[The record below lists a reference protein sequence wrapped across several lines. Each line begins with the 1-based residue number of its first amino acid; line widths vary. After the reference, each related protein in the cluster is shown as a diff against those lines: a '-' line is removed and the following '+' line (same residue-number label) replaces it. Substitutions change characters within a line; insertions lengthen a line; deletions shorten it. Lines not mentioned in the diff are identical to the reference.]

1 MQVPHGE
8 WLPWLKNEFSMSER
22 SAQKYV
28 KAAAYAAKY
37 ELGADLKLS
46 PAALFL
52 LSRYDERE
60 IADAVTEAA
69 KENHVGCDQVKKIVQ
84 DVIDR
89 AKSKAG
95 GTNGA
100 PQNGGSRSKTNSRD
114 ELVFSF
120 TAAFMG
126 LHRLTKSREAARFT
140 KSKVKADDLAQL
152 GQLLTEL
159 ASLKAEHAVLEVSI
173 DPVKNLL
180 RSHVPPLLSRALDE
194 SREGRASR
202 ATWRH
207 RFHRRNF
214 RPALGTSSRQNWH
227 RSAGPTVTRCQR

>member
-1 MQVPHGE
+1 MTLPNRTIDVIADELQVALKRETADILTIGGLLAEAKEQVPHGE

-37 ELGADLKLS
+37 ELGADLKLN

-52 LSRYDERE
+52 LSRYDQRE

-69 KENHVGCDQVKKIVQ
+69 KETHVGCDQVKKIVQ

-120 TAAFMG
+120 TAAFIG

-159 ASLKAEHAVLEVSI
+159 ASLKAEHAALETSI
-173 DPVKNLL
+173 DPVA
-180 RSHVPPLLSRALDE
+180 RHGHV
-194 SREGRASR
+194 
-202 ATWRH
+202 
-207 RFHRRNF
+207 
-214 RPALGTSSRQNWH
+214 
-227 RSAGPTVTRCQR
+227 

>member
-1 MQVPHGE
+1 MTLPNRTIDVIADELQVALKRETADILTIGGLLAEAKEQVPHGE

-28 KAAAYAAKY
+28 KAAAYASKY

-52 LSRYDERE
+52 LSRYDQRE

-69 KENHVGCDQVKKIVQ
+69 KENHVGCDQVKTIVQ

-100 PQNGGSRSKTNSRD
+100 PQNGGSRSRTNSRD

-173 DPVKNLL
+173 DPVA
-180 RSHVPPLLSRALDE
+180 RHGHV
-194 SREGRASR
+194 
-202 ATWRH
+202 
-207 RFHRRNF
+207 
-214 RPALGTSSRQNWH
+214 
-227 RSAGPTVTRCQR
+227 

>member
-1 MQVPHGE
+1 MTLPNRTIDVIADELQVALKRETVLTIGGLLAEAKDKITHGE
-8 WLPWLKNEFSMSER
+8 WLPWLKTEFSMSER
-22 SAQKYV
+22 S
-28 KAAAYAAKY
+28 AYAAKY

-52 LSRYDERE
+52 LSRYDQRE

-69 KENHVGCDQVKKIVQ
+69 KQNHVGCDQVKKIVQ

-100 PQNGGSRSKTNSRD
+100 PQNGGARSRTNSRD

-140 KSKVKADDLAQL
+140 KSEVKADDLAQL

-159 ASLKAEHAVLEVSI
+159 ANLKAEHAVLEVSI
-173 DPVKNLL
+173 DPVA
-180 RSHVPPLLSRALDE
+180 RQGMFETDHVDAEAAACRAKEAAIRLPQ
-194 SREGRASR
+194 STG
-202 ATWRH
+202 AT
-207 RFHRRNF
+207 
-214 RPALGTSSRQNWH
+214 
-227 RSAGPTVTRCQR
+227 